1 MASALGL
8 TTSKRNTYA
17 RPLAKAYRGTR
28 PNFITCNYLVPAGR
42 VTMKSTFDVGYV
54 KGLTEFAMSG

>member
-1 MASALGL
+1 MKKLL
-8 TTSKRNTYA
+8 IVV
-17 RPLAKAYRGTR
+17 GTR